1 MLVGSK
7 KEEKDP
13 HHLATVHV
21 GPTYSR
27 FQLGGTLQG
36 PKKQVS

>member
-7 KEEKDP
+7 KEEKDPHP

-27 FQLGGTLQG
+27 FQLGGAL
-36 PKKQVS
+36 K